1 MPEKEQELL
10 PVRIWES
17 VKTFGLRAFF
27 ASFSDSSRML
37 PRAYEPWLFRHRAS
51 EEQLRAQRKKGAGRK
66 TSLTLVTVLK
76 EADPQAFADMLA
88 SLKGQTFSGF
98 ELLLIDLTAF
108 GDGGTDLQAELR
120 SAAAEAAHSGL
131 RLRHFPDPEGRV
143 RDLGLPER
151 REARGEGV
159 PGRTPGRPERRRL

>member
-88 SLKGQTFSGF
+88 SLKGQTFSGSS
-98 ELLLIDLTAF
+98 T
-108 GDGGTDLQAELR
+108 
-120 SAAAEAAHSGL
+120 
-131 RLRHFPDPEGRV
+131 
-143 RDLGLPER
+143 
-151 REARGEGV
+151 
-159 PGRTPGRPERRRL
+159 